1 LEKHA
6 MMLPVIVAIFLS
18 YFILQPS
25 TPLGFLGV
33 LALSCPL
40 TYVFIKILNYT
51 ERFIKPPKQD

>member
-1 LEKHA
+1 

-25 TPLGFLGV
+25 TRWGFLGV

-40 TYVFIKILNYT
+40 TFLFIKILNYT

>member
-1 LEKHA
+1 

-40 TYVFIKILNYT
+40 TFVFIKILNYT